1 MLIGIVSTYFLF
13 EVTNPSV
20 VYHWIRGQADFKIAF
35 LKILCEILH
44 TMLTLLALSIFNN
57 FSREFQIAN
66 ATDIDD
72 SELPPEHKNKLKR
85 N

>member
-1 MLIGIVSTYFLF
+1 MIKIVIITFSTYVLF

-20 VYHWIRGQADFKIAF
+20 VYHWIRGQADFKLVF

-44 TMLTLLALSIFNN
+44 TMLTVLALSILNN

-66 ATDIDD
+66 AADFDD
-72 SELPPEHKNKLKR
+72 EDAPLED
-85 N
+85 